1 MNPAEFANI
10 AATEEH
16 FWWFQGMNRMLCDFL
31 DRHHSSGGLMLE
43 VGCGTGGVSTLF
55 ERRYPA
61 SNVVSMD
68 LAPEGLRYAR
78 DRGLRRLALADMR
91 SLPFARNCVQTL
103 LALDVLVH
111 LEPGEERTALD
122 EFVRVLAPGGL
133 LLLRVSAFPW
143 LRSRHSAFVNERQR
157 FRKQD
162 LLPALERSGLTPIR
176 HTYAN
181 CLLLPVSLFKFRVW
195 EPLMNAPP
203 ESGLRPL
210 PPLFNAALRS
220 ILTAEAAWLRH
231 GGSFPVGQSLWVLA
245 RKRSIPA

>member
-10 AATEEH
+10 AATEER
-16 FWWFQGMNRMLCDFL
+16 FWWFQGMNRMLWDFL
-31 DRHHSSGGLMLE
+31 DHHHSPGGLMLE
-43 VGCGTGGVSTLF
+43 VGCGTGGVSALF
-55 ERRYPA
+55 GRRYPESKVIA
-61 SNVVSMD
+61 MD

-78 DRGLRRLALADMR
+78 DRGLSGLTLADMR
-91 SLPFARNCVQTL
+91 SLPFAGNRVRTL

-111 LEPGEERTALD
+111 LEPGEERIALD
-122 EFVRVLAPGGL
+122 EFARVLVPGGL

-143 LRSRHSAFVNERQR
+143 LRSRHSSFVNERQR
-157 FRKQD
+157 FRKQT

-181 CLLLPVSLFKFRVW
+181 CLLLPVTLFKFRVW
-195 EPLMNAPP
+195 EPLLNAPP
-203 ESGLRPL
+203 ESGLQPVPQML
-210 PPLFNAALRS
+210 NAALRS
-220 ILTAEAAWLRH
+220 VLMAEAAWLRR